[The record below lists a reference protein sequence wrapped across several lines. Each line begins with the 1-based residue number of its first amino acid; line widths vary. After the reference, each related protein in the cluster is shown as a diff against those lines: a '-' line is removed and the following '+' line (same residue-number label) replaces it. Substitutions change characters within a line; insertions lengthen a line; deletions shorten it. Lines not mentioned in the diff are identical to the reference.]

1 MTVQK
6 TAEVVAPTERISGKV
21 STRIITLWFVS
32 DSAQESAQLEQMRR
46 WDMNSRLTNYQ
57 INQKIVT

>member
-46 WDMNSRLTNYQ
+46 
-57 INQKIVT
+57 